1 MPSSVHMSKEV
12 YAIYM
17 SEERMLS
24 FVHMFRISYVDMLR
38 GVDNTKLCG
47 N

>member
-1 MPSSVHMSKEV
+1 MPSSVHMSKRSL
-12 YAIYM
+12 YYM